1 MKVLVLQHLDVEHPG
16 VFRDF
21 LREDGAALHTV
32 ELDQGEQIPDLEA
45 FDVMMVMG
53 GPMDVW
59 QEDLFPWLKPEKAA
73 IRRFVA
79 DLGRPYLGRCLGHQ
93 LLADALG
100 GRVGPGARP
109 EVGALTIS
117 LTEEGRRDPVL
128 AGVPDPLEVLQW
140 HGAEVKALPEG
151 AVHLARSD
159 VCEFQAF
166 RYGPRAYGMQC
177 HVEATGTTVAD
188 WAAIPEY
195 AQALEATL
203 GAGSVDRLGAE
214 VADRLETYTSVA
226 RRLYTNFKTLI

>member
-1 MKVLVLQHLDVEHPG
+1 MKVLVLQHLGVEHPG

-21 LREDGAALHTV
+21 LREDGVAWHTV
-32 ELDQGEQIPDLEA
+32 ELDQGEPIPDLEA

-53 GPMDVW
+53 GPQDVW
-59 QEDLFPWLKPEKAA
+59 QEDLFPWLAPEKAA

-79 DLGRPYLGRCLGHQ
+79 ELGRPYLGLCLGHQ

-100 GRVGPGARP
+100 GHVAPGARP

-140 HGAEVKALPEG
+140 HGAEVKALPDG

-166 RYGPRAYGMQC
+166 RIGERAYGLQC
-177 HVEATGTTVAD
+177 HVEATGNTVAD

-203 GAGSVDRLGAE
+203 GAGSVDRLATD
-214 VADRLETYTSVA
+214 VADRLPAYTSVA
-226 RRLYTNFKTLI
+226 RTLYTNFKALI